1 MFHCPFC
8 KTSAHAR
15 TSRYL
20 SDNVKQRY
28 HQCVNVECSATFRT
42 LESVDGIIRSPVTEP
57 VIPVPAP
64 AATVN
69 RAGNGHSGRSLQ
81 TLREIIDVKKWEIN
95 QAAGRYIRSHEEVQR
110 ISIRNR
116 LNDFMQAHG
125 AELAAALAPE
135 LMNYSGQH
143 SAIQRC
149 AMQHSLD
156 YLREALQVWL
166 AAGEKINY
174 SAQDNDILTAIG
186 FRPDADSR
194 DDNRE
199 KFTPAQNLNYTRR
212 RAELAVQ

>member
-1 MFHCPFC
+1 MTTLTLQKAFEACQTN
-8 KTSAHAR
+8 KSAW
-15 TSRYL
+15 L
-20 SDNVKQRY
+20 QRREELMQAEQAY
-28 HQCVNVECSATFRT
+28 REQ
-42 LESVDGIIRSPVTEP
+42 L
-57 VIPVPAP
+57 
-64 AATVN
+64 
-69 RAGNGHSGRSLQ
+69 AGSGHSGRSLQ
-81 TLREIIDVKKWEIN
+81 TLREIIYVKKWEIN

-143 SAIQRC
+143 SAVQRC

-174 SAQDNDILTAIG
+174 SVQDNDILTAIG
-186 FRPDADSR
+186 FRPDAASR
-194 DDNRE
+194 DDSRE
-199 KFTPAQNLNYTRR
+199 KFTPAQNLNYTCR
-212 RAELAVQ
+212 RAELAAQ

>member
-1 MFHCPFC
+1 MKILQQAFETCQAD
-8 KTSAHAR
+8 KSAW
-15 TSRYL
+15 L
-20 SDNVKQRY
+20 QR
-28 HQCVNVECSATFRT
+28 
-42 LESVDGIIRSPVTEP
+42 
-57 VIPVPAP
+57 
-64 AATVN
+64 
-69 RAGNGHSGRSLQ
+69 RAELAQTGQAYREQLAGSGHSGRSLQ

-110 ISIRNR
+110 ISIRDR

-125 AELAAALAPE
+125 ADLAAALAPE

-143 SAIQRC
+143 PAIQRC

-156 YLREALQVWL
+156 YLREALQLWL

-174 SAQDNDILTAIG
+174 AAQDNNILTAIG
-186 FRPDADSR
+186 FRPDAASR
-194 DDNRE
+194 DDSRE

>member
-1 MFHCPFC
+1 MTTLTLQKACEAC
-8 KTSAHAR
+8 QANKSAWLQR
-15 TSRYL
+15 RDEL
-20 SDNVKQRY
+20 KQAEQAYRE
-28 HQCVNVECSATFRT
+28 Q
-42 LESVDGIIRSPVTEP
+42 L
-57 VIPVPAP
+57 
-64 AATVN
+64 
-69 RAGNGHSGRSLQ
+69 AGNGHSGRSLQ

-110 ISIRNR
+110 ISFRNR
-116 LNDFMQAHG
+116 MNDFMQAHG

-143 SAIQRC
+143 SAVQRC

-156 YLREALQVWL
+156 YLRESLQVWL

-174 SAQDNDILTAIG
+174 SVQDNDILTAIG
-186 FRPDADSR
+186 FRPDATSR
-194 DDNRE
+194 DDSRE